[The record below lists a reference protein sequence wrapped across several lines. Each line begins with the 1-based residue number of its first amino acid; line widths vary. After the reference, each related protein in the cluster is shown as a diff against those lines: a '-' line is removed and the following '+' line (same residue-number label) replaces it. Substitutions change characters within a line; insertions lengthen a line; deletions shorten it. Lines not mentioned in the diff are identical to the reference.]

1 MADGGH
7 HVKRKICLALAVS
20 SVIPFLILAW
30 ALHANVVPLL
40 DASRHAAEIV
50 RLQALLV
57 FTGLLIVAGAFIVCD
72 LAGVSPAKDRPAE
85 PRMDEAELASART
98 TVEEQGVEISRLR
111 RQLENARAELER
123 SQARLLEASF
133 TDEVTALYNRRFFTA
148 RLTEEVSRFG
158 RFGHPASVVL
168 FDLDGFKSVN
178 DQFGHAAGDE
188 TLRAVAEL
196 LQRHSRGIN
205 VICRYGGDEFAVLL
219 VETPKDGAE
228 RYAERIRRVLAA
240 HAFTHGQQVTAS
252 FGVAALPDDL
262 GPGGDLVRTAD
273 EALYQAKRAGKNR
286 VSCLQAEPAVA
297 AEA

>member
-1 MADGGH
+1 M
-7 HVKRKICLALAVS
+7 KRKICLALAVS

-40 DASRHAAEIV
+40 YASRHAGEIV

-72 LAGVSPAKDRPAE
+72 LASPAKERAAE
-85 PRMDEAELASART
+85 PRLDETELACART
-98 TVEEQGVEISRLR
+98 TVEEQGVEISRLTR
-111 RQLENARAELER
+111 LLEGSREELER

-133 TDEVTALYNRRFFTA
+133 SDEVTGLYNRRFFTA
-148 RLTEEVSRFG
+148 RLIEEVARFG

-240 HAFTHGQQVTAS
+240 HAFAHGQQVTAS
-252 FGVAALPDDL
+252 FGVAGLPDDL
-262 GPGGDLVRTAD
+262 GPSGDLVRAAD

-286 VSCLQAEPAVA
+286 VSCLRDEAALV